1 MALRRSAF
9 LLGLLLALLGC
20 AEAASAPAAPPR
32 ADDPI
37 TFPQEASVVAVDLG
51 IDLAGLER
59 ELEADIPRQLW
70 SIYRKGQLCVPSR
83 KVDLAVFKV
92 KTPKIKCD
100 IQGTVRRGKVR
111 LVGRGRELVLRMP
124 ITATLVARDIGG
136 ILKRETA
143 TAALDL
149 RLGMTFD
156 LARDWRLRGQVAVD
170 YAWSRQPGIDFLGRR
185 IVLTEEADEKL
196 APLKARI
203 AARLERALAEVNV
216 RAAAER
222 GWRAAHTVIELN
234 RENPAVWGRIMP
246 QRFHYGGYRI
256 TGQRMVLSL
265 GLEGQLETFVGTRP
279 AAPEPGPLPPVE
291 QLDMKGGEAI
301 LRVPVVADYAVLE
314 PVLAQ
319 ALAKRAGRPFVL
331 GEYGTVKARFSD
343 VVVYGTSANRIA
355 VGVTFDASSD
365 LALWKRAKGR
375 LWLTGRPVNA
385 PNSRAVAFAEV
396 AIAGETDMIGEELLL
411 ALANSGEFKGII
423 TEALAQNFER
433 DFASLKAKIDRAVA
447 RRQDG
452 PVDYSVRIDR
462 ISTGRLHAHGQG
474 LYLPVELRARID
486 AKLVKMDPRR

>member
-1 MALRRSAF
+1 MGIRRSTL
-9 LLGLLLALLGC
+9 LLGLLLALVGC
-20 AEAASAPAAPPR
+20 AEATSAPAVPPR

-37 TFPQEASVVAVDLG
+37 VFPQEPSVVAVDLG

-59 ELEADIPRQLW
+59 ELEADLPRQLW
-70 SIYRKGQLCVPSR
+70 AISRKGELCVPSR

-92 KTPKIKCD
+92 KTPRIKCD
-100 IQGTVRRGKVR
+100 IQGEVRRGKLR
-111 LVGRGRELVLRMP
+111 LAGRGRELVLRMP
-124 ITATLVARDIGG
+124 ITTTLVARDIGG

-156 LARDWRLRGQVAVD
+156 LTPDWRLRGDVAVD
-170 YAWSRQPGIDFLGRR
+170 YAWSREPGIDFLGRR
-185 IVLTEEADEKL
+185 IVLTEKADEKL

-203 AARLERALAEVNV
+203 AARLERSLAEVSV
-216 RAAAER
+216 RDAAER
-222 GWRAAHTVIELN
+222 GWRAAHTALELN
-234 RENPAVWGRIMP
+234 RENPAVWGRITP
-246 QRFHYGGYRI
+246 KRFHFGGYRI

-291 QLDMKGGEAI
+291 RLDLRGGEAI
-301 LRVPVVADYAVLE
+301 LKVPVVADYAVLE
-314 PVLAQ
+314 PVLAR

-331 GEYGTVKARFSD
+331 GEYGTVTARFSD

-355 VGVTFDASSD
+355 VGITFDASSD
-365 LALWKRAKGR
+365 LTLWKRAKGR

-385 PNSRAVAFAEV
+385 PNSRAVSFAEL

-411 ALANSGEFKGII
+411 ALANSSEFKSII
-423 TEALAQNFER
+423 AEALAQNFER

-462 ISTGRLHAHGQG
+462 ISTGRLRAHGQG
-474 LYLPVELRARID
+474 LYLPVEMRARID
-486 AKLVKMDPRR
+486 AELVKMERRR

>member
-1 MALRRSAF
+1 MALRRSA
-9 LLGLLLALLGC
+9 LLLALVVALLGC
-20 AEAASAPAAPPR
+20 AQAAEAPAAPPR

-37 TFPQEASVVAVDLG
+37 VFPQETSVVAVDLG

-70 SIYRKGQLCVPSR
+70 AISRKGELCVPSR
-83 KVDLAVFKV
+83 KVDLALFKV
-92 KTPKIKCD
+92 KSPKIKCD
-100 IQGTVRRGKVR
+100 IDGAVRRGR
-111 LVGRGRELVLRMP
+111 LRLSGRGRELVLRVP

-156 LARDWRLRGQVAVD
+156 LTRDWQLRGDVAVD
-170 YAWSRQPGIDFLGRR
+170 YKWSRQPGVDFLGRR
-185 IVLTEEADEKL
+185 ILLTEEADEQL
-196 APLKARI
+196 GPLKARI
-203 AARLERALAEVNV
+203 AARLERTLAEVKV

-222 GWRAAHTVIELN
+222 GWRAAHTVLELN
-234 RENPAVWGRIMP
+234 RENPAVWGRITP
-246 QRFHYGGYRI
+246 KRFHYGGYSI

-291 QLDMKGGEAI
+291 GLAMKGGEAI
-301 LRVPVVADYAVLE
+301 LKVPVVADYAVLE
-314 PVLAQ
+314 PVLAE

-343 VVVYGTSANRIA
+343 VVVYGTRANRIA
-355 VGVTFDASSD
+355 VGITFDASSD
-365 LALWKRAKGR
+365 LALWQRAQGR

-385 PNSRAVAFAEV
+385 PDSRAVSFAEV
-396 AIAGETDMIGEELLL
+396 AIAGETDLIGEELLL

-433 DFASLKAKIDRAVA
+433 DFASLKARIDRAVA
-447 RRQDG
+447 RRTDG
-452 PVDYSVRIDR
+452 PVDYSVRIER
-462 ISTGRLHAHGQG
+462 ITTGRIRAHGQG
-474 LYLPVELRARID
+474 LYLPVEMRARID
-486 AKLVKMDPRR
+486 ARLVRTERRR